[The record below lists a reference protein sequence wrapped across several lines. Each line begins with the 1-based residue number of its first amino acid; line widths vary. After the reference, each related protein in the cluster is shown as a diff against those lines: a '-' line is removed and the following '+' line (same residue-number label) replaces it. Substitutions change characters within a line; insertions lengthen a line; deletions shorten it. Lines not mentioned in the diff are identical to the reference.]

1 MNTTL
6 KMFLSLMILNLSY
19 GLAQDTQ
26 LIQLEPKVARLV
38 VTDLLE
44 GDKAKLEVKLL
55 DEEVVLL
62 KDKIL
67 LLDSI
72 IGKKDMILIYY
83 EQIIGTKD
91 EQLGVSQKLS
101 KKLQA
106 DLKLQKAKT
115 KIFQLGSGAAVIG
128 ILALT
133 LL

>member
-44 GDKAKLEVKLL
+44 GDKAKFEVKLL
-55 DEEVVLL
+55 DQEVSLL

-67 LLDSI
+67 VLDSI
-72 IGKKDMILIYY
+72 LGKKDKIIINY
-83 EQIIGTKD
+83 EQIVGTKD
-91 EQLGVSQKLS
+91 EQLTVSQELS

-106 DLKLQKAKT
+106 DLKKQKAKT
-115 KIFQLGSGAAVIG
+115 KIFQLGSSVAIAGLLVI
-128 ILALT
+128 T